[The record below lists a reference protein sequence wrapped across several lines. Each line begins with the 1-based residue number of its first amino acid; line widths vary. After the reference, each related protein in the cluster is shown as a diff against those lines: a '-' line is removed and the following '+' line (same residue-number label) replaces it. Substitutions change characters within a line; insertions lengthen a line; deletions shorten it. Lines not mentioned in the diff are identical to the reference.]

1 MMPSK
6 RTIDPFSVEII
17 KRALISAAEQMF
29 VALGRTARSSVIYEV
44 LDYGCALLDAR
55 ARMIAQANGIP
66 AFIGVLG
73 DAARDVVDKFGLD
86 GLEEGDVLMTNDP
99 YMGGATHQNDAV
111 LVLPIFYGGR
121 PVMFAA
127 GKAHWNDVGGKDPGS
142 WSPDATDIYQEGI
155 QFPVVKLISR
165 GEECRDVV
173 EILARNSRIP
183 EMTLGDMRA
192 QAASLRV
199 AARRVGEICDKYSL
213 DAVLEAVE
221 TYLEQGRQEALAE
234 LARLP
239 KGEFVAEEFIDD
251 DGLGGEPV
259 LVKVKVTI
267 RDDSFEIDYTGTG
280 RTCRGPINSPL
291 SVLLSTA
298 KFAYQAV
305 VSPHADPNEG
315 FFAPLRVIVPEDCV
329 FRPVRPAP
337 VSTYWES
344 ASYAGDVVWKAL
356 AEAIPDRIPA
366 GHFLSVCGTT
376 VCGID
381 DETGEWFFSVEPNAG
396 GWGAGKGKD
405 GEHGLV
411 CTSDGETYILSVE
424 VAETRYPFL
433 VDQFALNTADGG
445 HGRWRGGRG
454 LIKDYRITNSEARV
468 TASFGR
474 SVFPP
479 WSLAGGADGSPNLVE
494 VRHADG
500 SVARRGR
507 FSDET
512 LRKGDVIRFITG
524 SGGGYGDPR
533 ERDAA
538 RVLEDVLDGH
548 ISEEAARG
556 VYGVAI
562 EGDPPRVDEAQT
574 ARLRAGKH

>member
-1 MMPSK
+1 MTT
-6 RTIDPFSVEII
+6 RANDPFTVEVI

-29 VALGRTARSSVIYEV
+29 VALGRTAKSSVIYEV
-44 LDYGCALLDAR
+44 LDYGCALTDASG
-55 ARMIAQANGIP
+55 RMIAQANGIP

-73 DAARDVVDKFGLD
+73 DAVRDVLDKYGLD
-86 GLEEGDVLMTNDP
+86 GLEDGDIVITNDP

-111 LVLPIFYGGR
+111 LVMPIFYDGR

-142 WSPDATDIYQEGI
+142 WSPNATDIYQEGI
-155 QFPVVKLISR
+155 QFPVVRIFNH
-165 GEECRDVV
+165 GVENRDIVD
-173 EILARNSRIP
+173 ILARNGRIP

-199 AARRVGEICDKYSL
+199 AAKRVQQICDKYSL
-213 DAVLEAVE
+213 DTVLESVE
-221 TYLEQGRQEALAE
+221 VYLKQGRQEALTE
-234 LARLP
+234 LKKLP
-239 KGEFVAEEFIDD
+239 KGEYTAEEYIDD
-251 DGLGGEPV
+251 DGLGGDPV

-267 RDDSFEIDYTGTG
+267 TDEAFVIDYTGTG
-280 RTCRGPINSPL
+280 KTCRGPINSPL

-298 KFAYQAV
+298 KFAYQAI
-305 VSPHADPNEG
+305 VSPHAASNHG
-315 FFAPLRVIVPEDCV
+315 FFSPLRVVVPEDCV
-329 FRPVRPAP
+329 FNPIRPAP

-381 DETGEWFFSVEPNAG
+381 DDSGEWFFSVEPNAG
-396 GWGAGKGKD
+396 GWGAGRGKD

-411 CTSDGETYILSVE
+411 CTSDGETYILSIE

-433 VDQFALNTADGG
+433 VDQFGLNTADGG
-445 HGRWRGGRG
+445 HGQWLGGRG
-454 LIKDYRITNSEARV
+454 LIKDYRITNLEARV

-474 SVFPP
+474 SSFPP
-479 WSLAGGADGSPNLVE
+479 WSLAGGTEGSPNLVE
-494 VRHADG
+494 IRREDG
-500 SVARRGR
+500 SIERRGR
-507 FSDET
+507 FSNET
-512 LRKGDVIRFITG
+512 LKRGDVVRFVTG
-524 SGGGYGDPR
+524 SGGGYGDPLKR
-533 ERDAA
+533 APE
-538 RVLEDVLDGH
+538 RVLEDVLDGY
-548 ISEEAARG
+548 IGVEAARE

-562 EGDPPRVDEAQT
+562 SGDPLRVDGAET
-574 ARLRAGKH
+574 ARLREGRSR

>member
-1 MMPSK
+1 M
-6 RTIDPFSVEII
+6 RTTDPFTVEVI

-29 VALGRTARSSVIYEV
+29 VALGRTAKSSVIYEV
-44 LDYGCALLDAR
+44 LDYGCALTDA
-55 ARMIAQANGIP
+55 AGRMIAQANGIP

-73 DAARDVVDKFGLD
+73 DAVRDVLDKYGLD
-86 GLEEGDVLMTNDP
+86 GLEDGDIVITNDP

-111 LVLPIFYGGR
+111 LVMPIFYDGR
-121 PVMFAA
+121 PVTFAA

-142 WSPDATDIYQEGI
+142 WSPNATDIYQEGI
-155 QFPVVKLISR
+155 QFPVVKIFNH
-165 GEECRDVV
+165 GVENRDIVD
-173 EILARNSRIP
+173 ILARNGRIP

-199 AARRVGEICDKYSL
+199 AARRVQQICDKYSL
-213 DAVLEAVE
+213 DSVLEAVE
-221 TYLEQGRQEALAE
+221 VYVEQGRQEALAE
-234 LARLP
+234 LQRLP
-239 KGEFVAEEFIDD
+239 KGEFTAEEFIDD
-251 DGLGGEPV
+251 DGLDGDPV

-267 RDDSFEIDYTGTG
+267 TEEAFVIDYTGTG
-280 RTCRGPINSPL
+280 KTCRGPINSPL

-305 VSPHADPNEG
+305 VSPHAASNHG
-315 FFAPLRVIVPEDCV
+315 FFSPLRVIVPEDCV
-329 FRPVRPAP
+329 FNPVRPAP

-381 DETGEWFFSVEPNAG
+381 DRTDEWFFSVEPNAG
-396 GWGAGKGKD
+396 GWGAGRGKD

-433 VDQFALNTADGG
+433 VDQFALNTAEGG
-445 HGRWRGGRG
+445 HGRWVGGRG
-454 LIKDYRITNSEARV
+454 LIKDYRITNSAAQV

-474 SVFPP
+474 SRFPP
-479 WSLAGGADGSPNLVE
+479 WALFGGTEGVPNIAE
-494 VRHADG
+494 IHRADG
-500 SVARRGR
+500 SVERRGR
-507 FSDET
+507 FSNER
-512 LRKGDVIRFITG
+512 LARGDIVRFITG

-533 ERDAA
+533 ERAPE
-538 RVLEDVLDGH
+538 RVLADVLDGY
-548 ISEEAARG
+548 IGAEVARE

-562 EGDPPRVDEAQT
+562 ERDPLRVDVAKT
-574 ARLRAGKH
+574 ARLRERGNR

>member
-1 MMPSK
+1 MTT
-6 RTIDPFSVEII
+6 RTTDPFTVEVI

-29 VALGRTARSSVIYEV
+29 VALGRTAKSSVIYEV
-44 LDYGCALLDAR
+44 LDYGCALTDASG
-55 ARMIAQANGIP
+55 RMIAQANGIP

-73 DAARDVVDKFGLD
+73 DAVRDVLDKYGLD
-86 GLEEGDVLMTNDP
+86 GLEDGDIVITNDP

-111 LVLPIFYGGR
+111 LVMPIFYDGR

-142 WSPDATDIYQEGI
+142 WSPNATDIYQEGI
-155 QFPVVKLISR
+155 QFPVVRIFNH
-165 GEECRDVV
+165 GVENRDIVD
-173 EILARNSRIP
+173 ILARNGRIP

-199 AARRVGEICDKYSL
+199 AAKRVQQICDKYSL
-213 DAVLEAVE
+213 DTVLESVE
-221 TYLEQGRQEALAE
+221 VYLKQGRQEALTE
-234 LARLP
+234 LKKLP
-239 KGEFVAEEFIDD
+239 KGEYTAEEYIDD
-251 DGLGGEPV
+251 DGLGGDPV

-267 RDDSFEIDYTGTG
+267 TDEAFVIDYTGTG
-280 RTCRGPINSPL
+280 KTCRGPINSPL

-305 VSPHADPNEG
+305 VSPHAASNHG
-315 FFAPLRVIVPEDCV
+315 FFSPLRVVVPEDCV
-329 FRPVRPAP
+329 FNPIRPAP

-381 DETGEWFFSVEPNAG
+381 DDSGEWFFSVEPNAG
-396 GWGAGKGKD
+396 GWGAGRGKD

-411 CTSDGETYILSVE
+411 CTSDGETYILSIE

-433 VDQFALNTADGG
+433 VDQFGLNTADGG
-445 HGRWRGGRG
+445 HGRWLGGRG
-454 LIKDYRITNSEARV
+454 LIKDYRITNLEARV

-474 SVFPP
+474 SSFPP
-479 WSLAGGADGSPNLVE
+479 WSLAGGTEGSPNLVE
-494 VRHADG
+494 IRREDG
-500 SVARRGR
+500 SIERRGR
-507 FSDET
+507 FSNET
-512 LRKGDVIRFITG
+512 LKRGDVVRFVTG
-524 SGGGYGDPR
+524 SGGGYGDPLKR
-533 ERDAA
+533 APE
-538 RVLEDVLDGH
+538 RVLEDVLDGY
-548 ISEEAARG
+548 IGVEAARE

-562 EGDPPRVDEAQT
+562 SGDPLRVDGAET
-574 ARLRAGKH
+574 ARLREGRSR

>member
-1 MMPSK
+1 MTT
-6 RTIDPFSVEII
+6 RTNDPFTVEVI

-29 VALGRTARSSVIYEV
+29 VALGRTAKSSVIYEV
-44 LDYGCALLDAR
+44 LDYGCALTDASG
-55 ARMIAQANGIP
+55 RMIAQANGIP

-73 DAARDVVDKFGLD
+73 DAVRDVLDKYGLD
-86 GLEEGDVLMTNDP
+86 GLEDGDIVITNDP

-111 LVLPIFYGGR
+111 LVMPIFYDGR

-142 WSPDATDIYQEGI
+142 WSPNATDIYQEGI
-155 QFPVVKLISR
+155 QFPVVRIFNH
-165 GEECRDVV
+165 GVENRDIVD
-173 EILARNSRIP
+173 ILARNGRIP

-199 AARRVGEICDKYSL
+199 AAKRVQQICDKYSL
-213 DAVLEAVE
+213 DTVLESVE
-221 TYLEQGRQEALAE
+221 VYLKQGRQEALTE
-234 LARLP
+234 LKKLP
-239 KGEFVAEEFIDD
+239 KGEYTAEEYIDD
-251 DGLGGEPV
+251 DGLGGDPV

-267 RDDSFEIDYTGTG
+267 TDEAFVIDYTGTG
-280 RTCRGPINSPL
+280 KTCRGPINSPL

-298 KFAYQAV
+298 KFAYQAI
-305 VSPHADPNEG
+305 VSPHAASNHG
-315 FFAPLRVIVPEDCV
+315 FFSPLRVVVPEDCV
-329 FRPVRPAP
+329 FNPIRPAP

-381 DETGEWFFSVEPNAG
+381 DDSGEWFFSVEPNAG
-396 GWGAGKGKD
+396 GWGAGRGKD

-411 CTSDGETYILSVE
+411 CTSDGETYILSIE

-433 VDQFALNTADGG
+433 VDQFGLNTADGG
-445 HGRWRGGRG
+445 HGQWLGGRG
-454 LIKDYRITNSEARV
+454 LIKDYRITNLEARV

-474 SVFPP
+474 SSFPP
-479 WSLAGGADGSPNLVE
+479 WSLAGGTEGSPNLVE
-494 VRHADG
+494 IRREDG
-500 SVARRGR
+500 SIERRGR
-507 FSDET
+507 FSNET
-512 LRKGDVIRFITG
+512 LKRGDVVRFVTG
-524 SGGGYGDPR
+524 SGGGYGDPV
-533 ERDAA
+533 ERAPE
-538 RVLEDVLDGH
+538 RVLEDVLDGY
-548 ISEEAARG
+548 IGVEAARE

-562 EGDPPRVDEAQT
+562 SGDPLRVDGAET
-574 ARLRAGKH
+574 ARLREGRSR

>member
-1 MMPSK
+1 M
-6 RTIDPFSVEII
+6 RTTDPFTVEVI

-29 VALGRTARSSVIYEV
+29 VALGRTAKSSVIYEV
-44 LDYGCALLDAR
+44 LDYGCALTDA
-55 ARMIAQANGIP
+55 AGRMIAQANGIP

-73 DAARDVVDKFGLD
+73 DAVCDVLDKYGLD
-86 GLEEGDVLMTNDP
+86 GLEDGDIVITNDP

-111 LVLPIFYGGR
+111 LVMPIFYDGR
-121 PVMFAA
+121 PVTFAA

-142 WSPDATDIYQEGI
+142 WSPNATDIYQEGI
-155 QFPVVKLISR
+155 QFPVVKIFNH
-165 GEECRDVV
+165 GVENRDIVD
-173 EILARNSRIP
+173 ILARNGRIP

-199 AARRVGEICDKYSL
+199 AARRVQQICDKYSL
-213 DAVLEAVE
+213 DSVLEAVE
-221 TYLEQGRQEALAE
+221 VYVEQGRQEALAE
-234 LARLP
+234 LQRLP
-239 KGEFVAEEFIDD
+239 KGEFTAEEFIDD
-251 DGLGGEPV
+251 DGLDGDPV

-267 RDDSFEIDYTGTG
+267 TDEAFVIDYTGTG
-280 RTCRGPINSPL
+280 KTCRGPINSPL

-305 VSPHADPNEG
+305 VSPHAASNHG
-315 FFAPLRVIVPEDCV
+315 FFSPLRVIVPEDCV
-329 FRPVRPAP
+329 FNPVRPAP

-381 DETGEWFFSVEPNAG
+381 DRTDEWFFSVEPNAG
-396 GWGAGKGKD
+396 GWGAGRGKD

-433 VDQFALNTADGG
+433 VDQFALNTAEGG
-445 HGRWRGGRG
+445 HGRWVGGRG
-454 LIKDYRITNSEARV
+454 LIKDYRITNSTAYV

-474 SVFPP
+474 SRFPP
-479 WSLAGGADGSPNLVE
+479 WALFGGTEGVPNIAE
-494 VRHADG
+494 IHRADG
-500 SVARRGR
+500 SVERRGR
-507 FSDET
+507 FSNER
-512 LRKGDVIRFITG
+512 LAHGDVVRFITG

-533 ERDAA
+533 ERDPE
-538 RVLEDVLDGH
+538 RVLADVLDGY
-548 ISEEAARG
+548 IGVEVARE

-562 EGDPPRVDEAQT
+562 ERDPLRVDVAKT
-574 ARLRAGKH
+574 ARLRERGSR

>member
-1 MMPSK
+1 MTT
-6 RTIDPFSVEII
+6 RTTDPFTVEVI

-29 VALGRTARSSVIYEV
+29 VALGRTAKSSVIYEV
-44 LDYGCALLDAR
+44 LDYGCALTDASG
-55 ARMIAQANGIP
+55 RMIAQANGIP

-73 DAARDVVDKFGLD
+73 DAVRDVLDKYGLD
-86 GLEEGDVLMTNDP
+86 GLEDGDIVITNDP

-111 LVLPIFYGGR
+111 LVMPIFYDGR

-142 WSPDATDIYQEGI
+142 WSPNATDIYQEGI
-155 QFPVVKLISR
+155 QFPVVRIFNH
-165 GEECRDVV
+165 GVENRDIVD
-173 EILARNSRIP
+173 ILARNGRIP

-199 AARRVGEICDKYSL
+199 AAKRVQQICDKYSL
-213 DAVLEAVE
+213 DTVLEAVE
-221 TYLEQGRQEALAE
+221 VYLKQGRQEALTE
-234 LARLP
+234 LKKLP
-239 KGEFVAEEFIDD
+239 KGEYTAEEYIDD
-251 DGLGGEPV
+251 DGLGGDPV

-267 RDDSFEIDYTGTG
+267 TDEAFVIDYTGTG
-280 RTCRGPINSPL
+280 KTCRGPINSPL

-305 VSPHADPNEG
+305 VSPHAASNHG
-315 FFAPLRVIVPEDCV
+315 FFSPLRVVVPEDCV
-329 FRPVRPAP
+329 FNPIRPAP

-381 DETGEWFFSVEPNAG
+381 DDSGEWFFSVEPNAG
-396 GWGAGKGKD
+396 GWGAGRGKD

-411 CTSDGETYILSVE
+411 CTSDGETYILSIE

-433 VDQFALNTADGG
+433 VDQFGLNTADGG
-445 HGRWRGGRG
+445 HGRWLGGRG
-454 LIKDYRITNSEARV
+454 LIKDYRITNLEARV

-474 SVFPP
+474 SSFPP
-479 WSLAGGADGSPNLVE
+479 WSVAGGTEGSPNLVE
-494 VRHADG
+494 IRREDG
-500 SVARRGR
+500 SIERRGR
-507 FSDET
+507 FSNET
-512 LRKGDVIRFITG
+512 LKRGDVVRFVTG
-524 SGGGYGDPR
+524 SGGGYGDPV
-533 ERDAA
+533 ERAPE
-538 RVLEDVLDGH
+538 RVLEDVLDGY
-548 ISEEAARG
+548 IGVEAARE

-562 EGDPPRVDEAQT
+562 SGDPLRVDGAET
-574 ARLRAGKH
+574 ARLREGRSR

>member
-1 MMPSK
+1 MSPK

-44 LDYGCALLDAR
+44 LDYGCAILDAQ

-73 DAARDVVDKFGLD
+73 DAVRDVLEKFGLD
-86 GLEEGDVLMTNDP
+86 GLEKGDIVITNDP

-111 LVLPIFYGGR
+111 LVLPIFYEGQ

-127 GKAHWNDVGGKDPGS
+127 SKAHWNDVGGKDPGS

-155 QFPVVKLISR
+155 QFPVVKIFNH
-165 GEECRDVV
+165 GVENRDIVD
-173 EILARNSRIP
+173 ILARNSRIP

-199 AARRVGEICDKYSL
+199 AARRIEQICDKYSL
-213 DAVLEAVE
+213 DAVLEAIEV
-221 TYLEQGRQEALAE
+221 YLEQGRQEALAE
-234 LARLP
+234 LRHLP
-239 KGEFVAEEFIDD
+239 KGEFAAEEYIDD
-251 DGLGGEPV
+251 DGLGGAPV

-315 FFAPLRVIVPEDCV
+315 FFAPLRVIVPDDCV
-329 FRPVRPAP
+329 FHPVRPAP

-344 ASYAGDVVWKAL
+344 ASYAGDIVWKAL

-396 GWGAGKGKD
+396 GWGAGRDKD

-411 CTSDGETYILSVE
+411 CTSDGETYILSIE

-445 HGRWRGGRG
+445 HGERVGGRG
-454 LIKDYRITNSEARV
+454 LIKDYRITNSQARV

-474 SVFPP
+474 SKFPP
-479 WSLAGGADGSPNLVE
+479 WALAGGTEGAPNAVE
-494 VRHADG
+494 I
-500 SVARRGR
+500 RRANGKVERCGR
-507 FSDET
+507 LSNET
-512 LRKGDVIRFITG
+512 LGEGDVVRFITG
-524 SGGGYGDPR
+524 SGGGYGDPCQ
-533 ERDAA
+533 RDPSA
-538 RVLEDVLDGH
+538 VLSDVLAGYVTA
-548 ISEEAARG
+548 EAARE
-556 VYGVAI
+556 VYGVVI
-562 EGDPPRVDEAQT
+562 EGDPLRVSEART
-574 ARLRAGKH
+574 AQLRKD

>member
-1 MMPSK
+1 MPIQK
-6 RTIDPFSVEII
+6 MIDPFTVEII

-44 LDYGCALLDAR
+44 LDYGCAILDAR

-73 DAARDVVDKFGLD
+73 DAVRDVLGKFGLD
-86 GLEEGDVLMTNDP
+86 GLEEGDILMTNDP

-111 LVLPIFYGGR
+111 LILPIFHEGR

-127 GKAHWNDVGGKDPGS
+127 SKAHWNDVGGKDPGS
-142 WSPDATDIYQEGI
+142 WSPDATDIYQEGL
-155 QFPVVKLISR
+155 QFPVVRIFSR
-165 GEECRDVV
+165 GQECRDVV
-173 EILARNSRIP
+173 DILTRNSRIP
-183 EMTLGDMRA
+183 DMTLGDMRA

-199 AARRVGEICDKYSL
+199 AARRVRQICDKYSL
-213 DAVLEAVE
+213 DTVLDAIEI
-221 TYLEQGRQEALAE
+221 YLEQGRQEALAE
-234 LARLP
+234 LRQLP
-239 KGEFVAEEFIDD
+239 KGEYAGEEFIDD
-251 DGLGGEPV
+251 NGLGGKPV

-267 RDDSFEIDYTGTG
+267 TDESFVIDYTGTG
-280 RTCRGPINSPL
+280 RTCPGPINSPL

-315 FFAPLRVIVPEDCV
+315 FFSPLRVIVPEDCV
-329 FRPVRPAP
+329 FNPVRPAP

-356 AEAIPDRIPA
+356 AEVVPDRIPA

-376 VCGID
+376 VCGIND
-381 DETGEWFFSVEPNAG
+381 KGGEWFFSVEPNAG

-433 VDQFALNTADGG
+433 VDQFAFSTADGG
-445 HGRWRGGRG
+445 HGQWVGGRG

-474 SVFPP
+474 SRFPP
-479 WSLAGGADGSPNLVE
+479 WALAGGREGAPNIVEIHRKDGTIE
-494 VRHADG
+494 QH
-500 SVARRGR
+500 GR
-507 FSDET
+507 FSNET
-512 LRKGDVIRFITG
+512 LRKGDVVRFITG
-524 SGGGYGDPR
+524 SGGGYGSPRRRDPQLVLNDVVNGYINQ
-533 ERDAA
+533 ETA
-538 RVLEDVLDGH
+538 R
-548 ISEEAARG
+548 S

-562 EGDPPRVDEAQT
+562 AGEPPQIDTVET
-574 ARLRAGKH
+574 ERLRTESL